1 VEFIKNWL
9 DKLEI
14 DFVGRRYVAG
24 SVSLIL
30 VIASW
35 VLFFGVGPNWG
46 IDFTGGTE
54 IHIKFSPG
62 DGQPDL
68 TSIMEVRE
76 ALRTMGLGDDAVQ
89 SVGSTE
95 DNEFAIRIQDATF
108 GIAELQ
114 AEVEQSLVA
123 AFGPD
128 WIQEIASDAEVGAR
142 FVVSTVDEVAD
153 RKAVAAAVKGI
164 PGLSVQDGKDEGM
177 FVITASGLA
186 NQIQERIGEA
196 MGGRPFEVLAID
208 AVGPKVGGELRRQ
221 GFVSIAATLGLV
233 LIYVAFRFD
242 IGFAPGA
249 VLALFHDVSLTV
261 GIFVLA
267 QLEFNLPMIGALL
280 TIVGYSLNDTI
291 VIYDRIREN
300 RDRYRRGDLAEMI
313 NVSINE
319 TLTRTVATS
328 VTTVL
333 AITMLILI
341 GGPVIRNFAF
351 AMFLGIIFGTYS
363 TVFVAS
369 PMILVM
375 EDVKPWLSRLIVST
389 TPATGGESGPTGRP
403 TTPATTP
410 PPDDEDADTEDEST
424 LTEAEKRR
432 RARAAAERGQTPL

>member
-1 VEFIKNWL
+1 MEFIKIWL

-14 DFVGRRYVAG
+14 DFVGKRYIAG
-24 SVSLIL
+24 TLSLLL
-30 VIASW
+30 VVGAWAAFI
-35 VLFFGVGPNWG
+35 GVGPNWG

-54 IHIKFSPG
+54 IHIKFVQEEG
-62 DGQPDL
+62 DGQEI
-68 TSIMEVRE
+68 TSISEVRE
-76 ALRTMGLGDDAVQ
+76 ALRSLGLGDDAVQ

-95 DNEFAIRIQDATF
+95 DNEFAIRIQDASF
-108 GIAELQ
+108 GMAELQ
-114 AEVEQSLVA
+114 AQVEEAIVSS
-123 AFGPD
+123 FGPD
-128 WIQEIASDAEVGAR
+128 WIEAISADAEVGAR
-142 FVVSTVDEVAD
+142 FVVTSTDEAAD
-153 RKAVAAAVKGI
+153 RKALAEAVKGI
-164 PGLSVQDGKDEGM
+164 VGLNVQDGKDERQ

-186 NQIQERIGEA
+186 NQIQARIGEA
-196 MGGRPFEVLAID
+196 MGGRTFEVLAID

-242 IGFAPGA
+242 VGFAPGA
-249 VLALFHDVSLTV
+249 ILALFHDVSLTV

-300 RDRYRRGDLAEMI
+300 RDRYRRKDIADLI

-328 VTTVL
+328 LTTIL
-333 AITMLILI
+333 AITMLIFI

-375 EDVKPWLSRLIVST
+375 EDVKPYLNRMI
-389 TPATGGESGPTGRP
+389 ATANDGSDSAADDT
-403 TTPATTP
+403 
-410 PPDDEDADTEDEST
+410 PDDSDEPDGP

-432 RARAAAERGQTPL
+432 RARAAAEAARRQNPL

>member
-1 VEFIKNWL
+1 MEFIKIWL

-14 DFVGRRYVAG
+14 DFVGKRYIAG
-24 SVSLIL
+24 TLSLLL
-30 VIASW
+30 VVGAWAAFI
-35 VLFFGVGPNWG
+35 GVGPNWG

-54 IHIKFSPG
+54 IHIKFVQEEG
-62 DGQPDL
+62 DGQEI
-68 TSIMEVRE
+68 TSISEVRE
-76 ALRTMGLGDDAVQ
+76 ALRSLGLGDDAVQ

-95 DNEFAIRIQDATF
+95 DNEFAIRIQDASF
-108 GIAELQ
+108 GMAELQ
-114 AEVEQSLVA
+114 AQVEEAIVSS
-123 AFGPD
+123 FGPD
-128 WIQEIASDAEVGAR
+128 WIEAISADAEVGAR
-142 FVVSTVDEVAD
+142 FVVTSTDEAAD
-153 RKAVAAAVKGI
+153 RKALAEAVKGI
-164 PGLSVQDGKDEGM
+164 VGLNVQDGKDERQ

-186 NQIQERIGEA
+186 NQIQARIGEA
-196 MGGRPFEVLAID
+196 MGGRTFEVLAID

-242 IGFAPGA
+242 VGFAPGA
-249 VLALFHDVSLTV
+249 ILALFHDVSLTV

-300 RDRYRRGDLAEMI
+300 RDRYRRKDIAELI

-328 VTTVL
+328 LTTIL
-333 AITMLILI
+333 AITMLIFI

-375 EDVKPWLSRLIVST
+375 EDVKPYLNRMI
-389 TPATGGESGPTGRP
+389 ATANDESDSAGDDT
-403 TTPATTP
+403 
-410 PPDDEDADTEDEST
+410 PDDSEEPDGP

-432 RARAAAERGQTPL
+432 RARAAAEAARRQNPL

>member
-1 VEFIKNWL
+1 VEFIKIWL
-9 DKLEI
+9 DQIEI
-14 DFVGRRYVAG
+14 DFVGKRYIAG
-24 SVSLIL
+24 TMSLLL
-30 VIASW
+30 VLGAW
-35 VLFFGVGPNWG
+35 VIFAVVGPNWG

-54 IHIKFSPG
+54 IHLKFDSTGGNTPI
-62 DGQPDL
+62 
-68 TSIMEVRE
+68 SEVRQ
-76 ALRTMGLGDDAVQ
+76 ALRSLGLGDDAVQ

-95 DNEFAIRIQDATF
+95 DNEFAIRIQDASF
-108 GIAELQ
+108 GMSELQ
-114 AEVEQSLVA
+114 GDIESAIVT
-123 AFGPD
+123 AFGDD
-128 WIQEIASDAEVGAR
+128 WIETIDGDAEVGAR
-142 FVVSTVDEVAD
+142 FVIKTTNSETD
-153 RKAVAAAVKGI
+153 RKALAEAVKDI
-164 PGLSVQDGKDEGM
+164 DGLNVQDGKDELQ

-186 NQIQERIGEA
+186 NQIQNRIGEA
-196 MGGRPFEVLAID
+196 MGGKSFEVLAID
-208 AVGPKVGGELRRQ
+208 AVGPKVGGDLRRQ
-221 GFVSIAATLGLV
+221 GFVSIAATLALV
-233 LIYVAFRFD
+233 LLYVAFRFD

-249 VLALFHDVSLTV
+249 ILALFHDVSLTV

-300 RDRYRRGDLAEMI
+300 RDRYRRKDLADLI

-328 VTTVL
+328 VTTIL
-333 AITMLILI
+333 AITMLMFI

-375 EDVKPWLSRLIVST
+375 EDVKPHLSKLIVT
-389 TPATGGESGPTGRP
+389 AGTDEPDPVDDPPEGES
-403 TTPATTP
+403 
-410 PPDDEDADTEDEST
+410 DEP

-432 RARAAAERGQTPL
+432 RARAAADAGSTTTL